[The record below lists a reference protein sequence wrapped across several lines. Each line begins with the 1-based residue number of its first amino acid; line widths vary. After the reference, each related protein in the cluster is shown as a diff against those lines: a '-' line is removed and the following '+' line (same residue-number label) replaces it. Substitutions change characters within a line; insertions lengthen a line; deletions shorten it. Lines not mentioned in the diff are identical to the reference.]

1 MASRRCFS
9 TSGTQLNQQY
19 HFDTFKFVERLE
31 KADFS
36 RQQSES
42 IMKALRKVIGESMT
56 ELTKPMVTKA
66 EQEKVHALILRLCH
80 ELTLSLHQAIYMYKV
95 DFAHLKSEIQLLE
108 KNDFSIMKAENERLQ
123 AQVEKLRQRLKEEI
137 VRAQANVR
145 LDLNLEK
152 GRVRDEASGQEIKMK
167 ETDTRIESEIAGL
180 RTQMEAIKFQI
191 LQYMVGTMTGAGAL
205 FLAYLRM
212 FR

>member
-1 MASRRCFS
+1 MSISLATRRFFS
-9 TSGTQLNQQY
+9 TSRVTCNHLN

-31 KADFS
+31 REQFT
-36 RQQSES
+36 RQQSEA
-42 IMKALRKVIGESMT
+42 IMTTLTKVISQSMT
-56 ELTKPMVTKA
+56 DLTKPMVSRA
-66 EQEKVHALILRLCH
+66 EKDK
-80 ELTLSLHQAIYMYKV
+80 AIYMYKV
-95 DFAHLKSEIQLLE
+95 DFAQLKSEIQLIE
-108 KNDFSIMKAENERLQ
+108 KNDFTVMKNENERLQ
-123 AQVEKLRQRLKEEI
+123 TQVDKLRQRLREEI
-137 VRAQANVR
+137 TRSQANVR

-152 GRVRDEASGQEIKMK
+152 GRVRDEASEQELKMR
-167 ETDTRIESEIAGL
+167 ETDTRIESDIANL

>member
-9 TSGTQLNQQY
+9 TSRIQLNQQY

-31 KADFS
+31 KADFT

-56 ELTKPMVTKA
+56 ELTKPMVTRA
-66 EQEKVHALILRLCH
+66 EQEKDYVMNSHMD
-80 ELTLSLHQAIYMYKV
+80 HQAIYMYKV

-191 LQYMVGTMTGAGAL
+191 LQYLVGTITGAGAL